1 MKVSFISLGC
11 AKNLVNTEQMMAL
24 CREAGIELQEQPEG
38 ADAVVINT
46 CGFIDSAK
54 AEAIDTILS
63 MAQLKEDGRLGKILV
78 TGCLTQRYQQ
88 EILDELP
95 EVDGMMGTG
104 SYGDIVPALRELM
117 AGQRPRRFAD
127 INGPVEEFDRVLTTP
142 GHYAYLRI
150 AEGCNNRCAFCIIP
164 YLRGKYRSR
173 RMEDIFAE
181 ARQLAD
187 AGVKELII
195 IAQDITRYGTD
206 LYGEHK
212 LAALLRELCKLDF
225 HWIRLHYLYP
235 EEITPELIDTIA
247 QEPKIL
253 KYIDLPIQHCN
264 DQILRTMCRRS
275 TKDELLE
282 LLSTLRER
290 IPGLV
295 LRTSLI
301 TGLPYEDEAAFEELC
316 QFLQDV
322 RIERAGVF
330 PYSPEE
336 GTPAAKMLNRVDA
349 DEAQRR
355 ADLVVDVQSRIMD
368 DFNESRMGDVTE
380 VLCDGWDEQSQSF
393 VGRSYAESPD
403 IDGRIYFS
411 AERDVQP
418 GEFVPVRITGAMD
431 GELTGE
437 LAEEE

>member
-54 AEAIDTILS
+54 TEAIDTILS

-173 RMEDIFAE
+173 RMEDILAE

-282 LLSTLRER
+282 LFATLRDR

-301 TGLPYEDEAAFEELC
+301 TGLPYEDETAFEELC